1 MARRRQ
7 TRIQYGDTVATLL
20 DGEGD
25 SWWSLDPEVGCELE
39 RVKLD
44 RLIREL
50 EDEGRL
56 GPSNPFPPM
65 TIAEA
70 ARDRLGA
77 TIVEVEPPEP
87 EGTYPPGTVF

>member
-7 TRIQYGDTVATLL
+7 TRIQYDGTVATL

-56 GPSNPFPPM
+56 GASNPHPPM

-77 TIVEVEPPEP
+77 TILEVEPPDEIDP
-87 EGTYPPGTVF
+87 NPNVKYN